1 MNVRDDIRLIQSDG
15 WHLAAIRGSHRQYR
29 HSSKRGRITIAG
41 RATDQIGA
49 GALGSVR
56 KQAKLKGPR

>member
-1 MNVRDDIRLIQSDG
+1 MNVRDDIRLIQLDG

-29 HSSKRGRITIAG
+29 HPSKRGRITIAG
-41 RATDQIGA
+41 RANEDIGP

-56 KQAKLKGPR
+56 KQAKLKDPR